1 MQQKRLFMKSQNSRV
16 ALIGLKR
23 TRMSFQ
29 NSRVALMQQKRL
41 FMKSQSSRVAL
52 MLQKQLF
59 MKSQSS
65 RVALIGLKQLRMR
78 FQNIKSLLQIQL
90 HQLRI
95 TSQLKFQQTK
105 NKNNHMHQ
113 QLKPK
118 LNFQQLVS
126 KIQ

>member
-16 ALIGLKR
+16 ALML
-23 TRMSFQ
+23 
-29 NSRVALMQQKRL
+29 QKRL

-52 MLQKQLF
+52 IGLKRTRMSFQN
-59 MKSQSS
+59 S

-113 QLKPK
+113 QLKQK
-118 LNFQQLVS
+118 LSFQQLVS